1 MEEETVLPQLK
12 NTTQHEGPAVV
23 DHTFNPSTWEAEA
36 GGSEL
41 ETSLV
46 HRVSSRPARATQRIP
61 VSKKPKQNKA
71 KQKNRSKPNQT
82 KQVRV
87 LQSLV
92 KDRHEHLDL
101 GW

>member
-1 MEEETVLPQLK
+1 M
-12 NTTQHEGPAVV
+12 
-23 DHTFNPSTWEAEA
+23 
-36 GGSEL
+36 

-61 VSKKPKQNKA
+61 VSKKQNKTKQNK
-71 KQKNRSKPNQT
+71 KNRSKPNQT

>member
-1 MEEETVLPQLK
+1 MHTR
-12 NTTQHEGPAVV
+12 GP
-23 DHTFNPSTWEAEA
+23 TLR
-36 GGSEL
+36 L
-41 ETSLV
+41 EDQEFKASLGYM
-46 HRVSSRPARATQRIP
+46 RLSQKQQKT
-61 VSKKPKQNKA
+61 KQNKA